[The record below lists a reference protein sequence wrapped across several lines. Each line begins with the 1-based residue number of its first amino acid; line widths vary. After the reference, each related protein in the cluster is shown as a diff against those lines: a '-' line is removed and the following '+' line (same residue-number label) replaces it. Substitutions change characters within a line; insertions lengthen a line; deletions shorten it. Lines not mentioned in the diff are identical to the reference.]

1 MRIAPDGQILS
12 VNGVTFSGS
21 AQASGVD
28 YPGTDQ
34 MTAILADGPVEPGDS
49 WQKTFSQESPL
60 GQGKLQYTAKSTF
73 ERYDYIHGVKT
84 AVIVT
89 TLSVGYDLTVDLGKV
104 TKAFARGAAQSPAVA
119 RLSHIKVAYRGSGTF
134 TDTSWIGM
142 AHSEL
147 IKSSGTGDFDVRM
160 KLSGPS
166 GSLPPG
172 DAAVAVVRRLDRAG
186 SGSARSRIRRG

>member
-1 MRIAPDGQILS
+1 MKI
-12 VNGVTFSGS
+12 
-21 AQASGVD
+21 
-28 YPGTDQ
+28 
-34 MTAILADGPVEPGDS
+34 
-49 WQKTFSQESPL
+49 
-60 GQGKLQYTAKSTF
+60 
-73 ERYDYIHGVKT
+73 

-172 DAAVAVVRRLDRAG
+172 MPRSLSFDGSIGLDLGAHVAG
-186 SGSARSRIRRG
+186 SGAG